1 MEPSYDSLDELLT
14 MAASKLDAAASMIR
28 DLSFSSEANV
38 RKLGEALVNI
48 YEIQHDIYKVRPDL
62 RPDFLKK

>member
-48 YEIQHDIYKVRPDL
+48 YEIQHNIYKVRPDL

>member
-28 DLSFSSEANV
+28 DLSLSSEANV

>member
-1 MEPSYDSLDELLT
+1 METSYDSLDELLT

-48 YEIQHDIYKVRPDL
+48 YEIQHDIYKLRPDL